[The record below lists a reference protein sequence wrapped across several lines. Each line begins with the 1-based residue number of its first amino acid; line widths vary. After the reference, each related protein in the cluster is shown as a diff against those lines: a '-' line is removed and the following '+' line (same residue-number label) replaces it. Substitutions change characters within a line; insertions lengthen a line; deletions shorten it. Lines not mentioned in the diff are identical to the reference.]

1 MSIASLLA
9 LTIPLQIMKLEYLSE
24 GSQDCPLIRIY
35 GSDLDAVAHLL
46 KAFKALGL
54 GQRSE
59 CAIHELPG
67 IESIGGYKLFVRIG
81 KEDKGGIQLGHN
93 IFDWVLS
100 AETWLQVKGL
110 TEPFTK
116 ATTAHVHQWLDESS
130 DVSILITNAE
140 NGAW

>member
-1 MSIASLLA
+1 
-9 LTIPLQIMKLEYLSE
+9 MKLEYLPE

-35 GSDLDAVAHLL
+35 GADLGAVAHLL

-54 GQRSE
+54 SQGAE

-67 IESIGGYKLFVRIG
+67 MESVDGCELFARVG
-81 KEDKGGIQLGHN
+81 KEDKGAMRLEGHN

-100 AETWLQVKGL
+100 AETWLQVEGL
-110 TEPFTK
+110 TEPFAK
-116 ATTAHVHQWLDESS
+116 ATTARLHQWLDESS